1 MHYKQINNA
10 QDRIIFIMMCIFN
23 GSFTGLYPSQAT
35 AKTHF
40 AQGLSGFYALFFFLM
55 FVKNLKTL
63 HRLLVF
69 ALKCLFRCVSTD
81 DEKDMCYVCV
91 MLCVEFTCI
100 INNVCACICRGSN
113 SVLKAMLLSILIL
126 DKTVAYVE

>member
-1 MHYKQINNA
+1 
-10 QDRIIFIMMCIFN
+10 MMCIFN
-23 GSFTGLYPSQAT
+23 GSFTGLYHSQA
-35 AKTHF
+35 
-40 AQGLSGFYALFFFLM
+40 FLM

-100 INNVCACICRGSN
+100 INNVCVCICRGSN
-113 SVLKAMLLSILIL
+113 SVLLSILIL

>member
-23 GSFTGLYPSQAT
+23 GSFTGL
-35 AKTHF
+35 
-40 AQGLSGFYALFFFLM
+40 GFVGFLCSFFFLM